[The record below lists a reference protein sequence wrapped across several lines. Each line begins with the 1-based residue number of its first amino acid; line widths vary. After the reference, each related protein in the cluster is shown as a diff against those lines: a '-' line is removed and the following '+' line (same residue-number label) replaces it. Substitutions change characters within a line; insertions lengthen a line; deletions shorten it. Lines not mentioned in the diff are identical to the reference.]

1 MVWDAPTL
9 SVADALFPVSTFFV
23 ETGFICMNDNVV
35 FKNSSLKPQLT
46 SRAFSRFSDILVCLL
61 CHLELSRSS
70 SNRSRQSRNLLSS
83 APALRASQSSN
94 NRSCIIYAAFATF

>member
-35 FKNSSLKPQLT
+35 FKNSSLKP
-46 SRAFSRFSDILVCLL
+46 
-61 CHLELSRSS
+61 
-70 SNRSRQSRNLLSS
+70 
-83 APALRASQSSN
+83 
-94 NRSCIIYAAFATF
+94 